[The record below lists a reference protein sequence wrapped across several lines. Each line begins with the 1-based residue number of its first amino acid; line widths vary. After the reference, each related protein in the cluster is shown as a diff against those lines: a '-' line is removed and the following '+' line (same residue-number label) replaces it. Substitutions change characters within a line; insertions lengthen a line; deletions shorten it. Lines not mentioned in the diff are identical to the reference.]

1 MFTVR
6 TRKQKIVD
14 FVQYTLMVVGGIILT
29 LLVIYALTPMN

>member
-14 FVQYTLMVVGGIILT
+14 FIQYTLMVVGGIILT
-29 LLVIYALTPMN
+29 LLVIYALTPLN